1 MSTSHSHGNALYFQ
15 PFYWVIIFFAIAMC
29 TQCHPIIKTST
40 KTFLSSVKDR
50 RAGKWNNILE
60 NYVCE
65 QHTLKSIQ
73 FLVLE
78 NNFLSMGIHFI

>member
-1 MSTSHSHGNALYFQ
+1 MSTSHSHRNALYFK

-29 TQCHPIIKTST
+29 TQCHIIKTST
-40 KTFLSSVKDR
+40 KMFLSSVKDR
-50 RAGKWNNILE
+50 RAGKRNNILK
-60 NYVCE
+60 NYVCK